1 MKHPGASLVPFDGAV
16 NLQYPAGV
24 CDCAPLS
31 HERGILARVIA
42 VFGNAIGN
50 ISGAHAAGIV
60 IAVGLLLLWQFG
72 SGVLFNAYYLSR
84 PSAIAAQIAAWSADG
99 YLWRHLSATLL
110 NTAVGFALAALTGT
124 AVALLLGGVKAA
136 DRVFGPLIYIVYS
149 LPKVVLA
156 PLLILWVGVGPLP
169 VILMSFVTSFFMVFF
184 NVYSGVRAV
193 NPALLNSVAL
203 MGAGRFTTAF
213 KVRLPAARA
222 SVALGMHQGLVY
234 AFHGAIIGEMT
245 SSDKGLGYALV
256 YAGSDMDANGVL
268 AVLAV
273 LGIVAFGLLRTI
285 GYLLKSTTE
294 VVK

>member
-1 MKHPGASLVPFDGAV
+1 MKHSGASLVPFDSAV
-16 NLQYPAGV
+16 NLQYAAEAGESGFSLGL
-24 CDCAPLS
+24 LS
-31 HERGILARVIA
+31 R
-42 VFGNAIGN
+42 IGR
-50 ISGAHAAGIV
+50 ISGSRLVGVAIAAAI
-60 IAVGLLLLWQFG
+60 LLLWEFG
-72 SGVLFNAYYLSR
+72 SGVLFNDYYLSR
-84 PSAIAAQIAAWSADG
+84 PSAIAAQIVAWTLDG

-110 NTAVGFALAALTGT
+110 NTGIGFALAAVTGT
-124 AVALLLGGVKAA
+124 VVALLLGSVKLA
-136 DRVFGPLIYIVYS
+136 DRIFGPLIYIVYS

-156 PLLILWVGVGPLP
+156 PLLILWVGVGPVP

-234 AFHGAIIGEMT
+234 AFHGAIIGEMS

-268 AVLAV
+268 AVLVV
-273 LGIVAFGLLRTI
+273 LGVVAFALLKTM
-285 GYLLKSTTE
+285 GYLLRSTRE
-294 VVK
+294 DVK